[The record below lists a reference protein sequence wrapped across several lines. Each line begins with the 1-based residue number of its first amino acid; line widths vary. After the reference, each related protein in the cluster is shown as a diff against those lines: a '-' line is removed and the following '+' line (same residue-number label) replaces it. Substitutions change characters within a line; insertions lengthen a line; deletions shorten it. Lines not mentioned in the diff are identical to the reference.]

1 MVPSAFTRVVA
12 LPLLVLLHLVFS
24 LVSLVLRVSQ
34 SVLNRGTVI
43 RRGSTP
49 RHIGLSLPSRSK
61 KIGERS
67 ANSLKERRALLET
80 LKRTVR
86 WAGEDG
92 VRELSV
98 YTDLG
103 MSCSLNVVFG

>member
-1 MVPSAFTRVVA
+1 
-12 LPLLVLLHLVFS
+12 
-24 LVSLVLRVSQ
+24 
-34 SVLNRGTVI
+34 
-43 RRGSTP
+43 
-49 RHIGLSLPSRSK
+49 
-61 KIGERS
+61 
-67 ANSLKERRALLET
+67 LET

-103 MSCSLNVVFG
+103 MSCRLNVVFG